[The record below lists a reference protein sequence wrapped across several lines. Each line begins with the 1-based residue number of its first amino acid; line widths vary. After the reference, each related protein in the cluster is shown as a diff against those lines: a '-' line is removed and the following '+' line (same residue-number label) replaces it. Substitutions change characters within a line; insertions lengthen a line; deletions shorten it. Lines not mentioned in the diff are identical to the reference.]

1 VERPSNASK
10 LGYKLTTLPHER
22 KRKQRINRIKG
33 SLLRNWHAHK
43 AVAEP
48 RQLYPHVYKLK
59 GVLGP
64 IGRSKILRDVSRP
77 LPLVAP
83 LRHGA
88 NPDDV
93 RFQGKTG
100 VRRETGKE

>member
-1 VERPSNASK
+1 MWRAERPANTGK
-10 LGYKLTTLPHER
+10 LNHEHTTLPHER

-48 RQLYPHVYKLK
+48 RQLYPHVYKLNDL
-59 GVLGP
+59 LGP

-77 LPLVAP
+77 LPLVAR
-83 LRHGA
+83 LRHAAG
-88 NPDDV
+88 PRQCPLMGGD
-93 RFQGKTG
+93 RK
-100 VRRETGKE
+100 